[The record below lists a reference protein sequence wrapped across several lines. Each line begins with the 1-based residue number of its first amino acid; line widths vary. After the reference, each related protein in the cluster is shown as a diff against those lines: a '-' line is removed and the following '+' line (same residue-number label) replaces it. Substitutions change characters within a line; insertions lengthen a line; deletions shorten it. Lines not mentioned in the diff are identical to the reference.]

1 MKIQKTYKSAKIN
14 LEAGDKIILYTDGIT
29 EAMNTNNDVFGE
41 DNLKDVLISSVDED
55 VKNTAEGIFSF
66 VKTFAG
72 EAEQYDDMTLVAFHF
87 KKLLEK

>member
-1 MKIQKTYKSAKIN
+1 MKP
-14 LEAGDKIILYTDGIT
+14 GDLLILFSDGIT

-87 KKLLEK
+87 KRLQEK